1 MKKVIIS
8 LFIVTILVL
17 VNKNDTKV
25 LIPDNAIRFRI
36 IANSN
41 SIEDQKEK
49 IEIRNELEPILADVL
64 TNSNTK
70 EETKNEINLNMNKIN
85 NLLKKYEKN
94 YDINYGLNFFP
105 EKKYRGVTYKEGN
118 YESLVVTL
126 GDGLGD
132 NWWCVLFPPLCLL
145 EANEDNFDDITYTS
159 YLQELINKA
168 DVIKEKIQNEII
180 EQEGKSSNG
189 KLTESQIDNILS
201 KYGTV
206 NGRR

>member
-49 IEIRNELEPILADVL
+49 IEIRNELEPIIADIL

-70 EETKNEINLNMNKIN
+70 EKTKNEINLNMNKIN

-105 EKKYRGVTYKEGN
+105 EKNYRGVTYKEGN

-145 EANEDNFDDITYTS
+145 EANENNFDDITYTS
-159 YLQELINKA
+159 YLQELINK
-168 DVIKEKIQNEII
+168 
-180 EQEGKSSNG
+180 
-189 KLTESQIDNILS
+189 
-201 KYGTV
+201 Y
-206 NGRR
+206 

>member
-1 MKKVIIS
+1 MNKYFHLSPLLFQVNNMKKVIIS

-49 IEIRNELEPILADVL
+49 IEIRNELEPIIADIL
-64 TNSNTK
+64 NNSNTK

-105 EKKYRGVTYKEGN
+105 EKNYRGVVYEEGMYK
-118 YESLVVTL
+118 SLVITL
-126 GDGLGD
+126 GSGDGD

-145 EANEDNFDDITYTS
+145 EANENNFDDITYTS
-159 YLQELINKA
+159 YLQELINK
-168 DVIKEKIQNEII
+168 
-180 EQEGKSSNG
+180 
-189 KLTESQIDNILS
+189 
-201 KYGTV
+201 Y
-206 NGRR
+206 